1 MGIKTQNGFTF
12 IEVMLFLAVTG
23 LLAMA
28 ILAGS
33 GMAINQQRYRDSVN
47 TLKSYIQQQYSEATS
62 VINSRSENWECNS
75 TGLVTDT
82 GGPAG
87 EARGRSDCVMLGR
100 FVTIDA
106 TGKQLTASSV
116 SAYRLPGT
124 TPAPSDLQEIA
135 SNYRLAI
142 SPIDQQHNEVS
153 WGAQIVKQKTTAPMP
168 LSILIIR
175 SPLSGLLM
183 TFTAENVQTNL
194 NSMVTAGNM
203 NIVRNMCINA
213 DATSF
218 LGVRRLEVRLEAFAA
233 GQSAVSIPPE
243 SASVCD

>member
-47 TLKSYIQQQYSEATS
+47 TLKSYIQQQYSEVTS
-62 VINSRSENWECNS
+62 VINSRDENWECNS
-75 TGLVTDT
+75 NGLVTDT

-87 EARGRSDCVMLGR
+87 EARGRSDCVLLGR
-100 FVTIDA
+100 FITVNE
-106 TGKQLTASSV
+106 TGKQLTASGV
-116 SAYRLPGT
+116 SAYRLPG
-124 TPAPSDLQEIA
+124 AISASSDLQEITT
-135 SNYRLAI
+135 NYRLAI
-142 SPIDQQHNEVS
+142 SPIDQEQDEVS

-175 SPLSGLLM
+175 SPLSGSIM
-183 TFTAENVQTNL
+183 TFTTEGVQTNL
-194 NSMVTAGNM
+194 NAMVTSGNM
-203 NIVRNMCINA
+203 SVVRNMCVNA

-218 LGVRRLEVRLEAFAA
+218 LGVRRLEVRLEAFAS